1 VQAHSDATIEA
12 LDLGAEGTVPWW
24 PADRNP
30 VTLHLV
36 LVHMIAETNRHA
48 GHADLVRELIDGASG
63 LRADNSNL
71 PAEDAAWWERYRR
84 RLHEVADAAGASSSP

>member
-1 VQAHSDATIEA
+1 M
-12 LDLGAEGTVPWW
+12 PWW
-24 PADRNP
+24 PAERNP
-30 VTLHLV
+30 VSLHRI

-71 PAEDAAWWERYRR
+71 PD
-84 RLHEVADAAGASSSP
+84 ADAQWWRDYRQRLEDVAAAAADR